1 MPRTRRVGG
10 AVVALAWFVGLTPP
24 AIAQASGHPTCH
36 RDRTACCG
44 DGRIEGKEQCDGS
57 DLGGATCAS
66 LGYTLDG
73 TLGCTAGCGYDTSGC
88 KSQAF
93 PATGQTTC
101 WDSSGN
107 VIPCAGRGQDGD
119 IQAGAPLSYTDNGDG
134 TITDD
139 NTGLMWEKQSQDL
152 SIHDVR
158 NTYTWDRAFDVHVA
172 GLNGMNFAGHR
183 DWRVPNV
190 KELQSIVNYGNQF
203 PAVSLA
209 FNTNCTSGC
218 TVRTCSCTAIRDPE
232 SPASGYWSSTT
243 SAGGPGNALFVG
255 FGDGFLT
262 SDNKAFGFFVR
273 AVRGGS

>member
-1 MPRTRRVGG
+1 MLRTRRVGG

-36 RDRTACCG
+36 RDRTACGG
-44 DGRIEGKEQCDGS
+44 DGRI
-57 DLGGATCAS
+57 
-66 LGYTLDG
+66 DG

-107 VIPCAGRGQDGD
+107 VIPCAGTGQDGD

-158 NTYTWDRAFDVHVA
+158 NTYTWDRA
-172 GLNGMNFAGHR
+172 
-183 DWRVPNV
+183 
-190 KELQSIVNYGNQF
+190 
-203 PAVSLA
+203 
-209 FNTNCTSGC
+209 
-218 TVRTCSCTAIRDPE
+218 
-232 SPASGYWSSTT
+232 
-243 SAGGPGNALFVG
+243 
-255 FGDGFLT
+255 
-262 SDNKAFGFFVR
+262 
-273 AVRGGS
+273 